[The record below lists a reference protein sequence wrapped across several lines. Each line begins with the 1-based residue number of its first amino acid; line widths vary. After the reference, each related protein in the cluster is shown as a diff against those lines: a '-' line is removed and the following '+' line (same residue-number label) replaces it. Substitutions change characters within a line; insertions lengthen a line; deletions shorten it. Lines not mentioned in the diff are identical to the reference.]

1 MQACL
6 AVPEEGSDKET
17 WNRSGQQYIWCFV
30 WLVFIDVY
38 KRQVQKRPCQLD
50 RDYHSSSVLRHSGR
64 CGGIRCCQLCKPPPG
79 GELSPCLL
87 YTSRCV

>member
-30 WLVFIDVY
+30 WLVFI
-38 KRQVQKRPCQLD
+38 R
-50 RDYHSSSVLRHSGR
+50 
-64 CGGIRCCQLCKPPPG
+64 
-79 GELSPCLL
+79 
-87 YTSRCV
+87 